1 MLNNLCNDISNF
13 VLGTN
18 IIFCFSL
25 PRNYRLR
32 YHKERK
38 CFIDILRDLKFIIF
52 YEPTLR
58 KSFKAG
64 IEIVILRMLSL
75 GGEIK

>member
-1 MLNNLCNDISNF
+1 M
-13 VLGTN
+13 
-18 IIFCFSL
+18 
-25 PRNYRLR
+25 R
-32 YHKERK
+32 YHKDRK

-64 IEIVILRMLSL
+64 IAIVILRMLSL